1 MSLDRRQV
9 TDLLNA
15 VAEGRLAVRDALE
28 HLAVMP
34 VQQAGDALLDTHR
47 ALRTGFPE
55 VVYGAGK
62 TPAQI
67 EAIVARRLGDG
78 LPLLVTRI
86 DGGIGRDLASRYP
99 GLVHRAETALLHGP
113 MPEAPARGPVAVVS
127 AGTSDLPVAEEAAIT
142 LELHGVRVTRVA
154 DVGVTGLHR
163 VLGALPVLRE
173 AVALVVV
180 AGMEAALASVV
191 AGLVARPV
199 IAVPTSVG
207 YGAHFGGLAALL
219 GMLNACAPGVGV
231 VNIDNGFGAGML
243 AAMVADGYPL

>member
-1 MSLDRRQV
+1 M
-9 TDLLNA
+9 A
-15 VAEGRLAVRDALE
+15 IPDALE
-28 HLAVMP
+28 RLAVMP
-34 VQQAGDALLDTHR
+34 VQQVGDALIDTHR
-47 ALRTGFPE
+47 ALRTGYPE

-67 EAIVARRLGDG
+67 EAIVARRLEDA

-86 DGGIGRDLASRYP
+86 DASTARDLAGRYP
-99 GLVHRAETALLHGP
+99 GLVHRPEAGILHGP
-113 MPEAPARGPVAVVS
+113 FPDAPRSGPVAVVS
-127 AGTSDLPVAEEAAIT
+127 AGTSDLPVAEEAALT
-142 LELHGVRVTRVA
+142 LELHGVRVDRVA

-163 VLGALPVLRE
+163 VLAALPVLRG

-191 AGLVARPV
+191 AGLVSRPV

-207 YGAHFGGLAALL
+207 YGAHFGGLASLL
-219 GMLNACAPGVGV
+219 GMLNSCAPGVGV

-243 AAMVADGYPL
+243 AAMVADGRSL